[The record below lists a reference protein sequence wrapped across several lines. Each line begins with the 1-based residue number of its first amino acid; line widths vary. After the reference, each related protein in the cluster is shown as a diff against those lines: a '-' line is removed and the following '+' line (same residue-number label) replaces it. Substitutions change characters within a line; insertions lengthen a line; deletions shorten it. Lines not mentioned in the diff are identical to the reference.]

1 MSEKELS
8 EKHKRFIDFYFEYK
22 LNAFKAYREV
32 YPDCAES
39 SALGQSSKLL
49 KKLQK
54 TQYFIQK
61 STKKSEKSEI
71 SFEWW
76 TKQLKKVASIG
87 VGELEIEKTNK
98 EGEKYKTKHMD
109 LKASADA
116 LDKLAKA
123 FLFYPTE
130 KQKIEISGTGE
141 NGKIELETKI
151 LLD

>member
-8 EKHKRFIDFYFEYK
+8 EKHKRFIDLYFEYK

-32 YPDCAES
+32 YPNAAEA
-39 SALGQSSKLL
+39 SALTKSVKLL
-49 KKLQK
+49 KEVQKSSYFIEKRQK
-54 TQYFIQK
+54 T
-61 STKKSEKSEI
+61 SEKSEI
-71 SFEWW
+71 NFEWW
-76 TKQLKKVASIG
+76 TKQLKKIASIG

-109 LKASADA
+109 LKASSDA

-141 NGKIELETKI
+141 NGKIEIVRKI
-151 LLD
+151 I